1 MWFLLFTFCFVF
13 YLPILNSAD
22 AYSIKK
28 KLIITATIVI
38 LNWRKFFDT
47 NLWAVFMSG
56 PRSNQPNRQRSLAVY
71 TISFHIFNGV
81 ASLSLLPCF
90 ISLIHIHSFFLQSHW
105 TTMNA
110 RIISRIWQNSIPP
123 LPKKVRLRFLV
134 VNINLKLVHRLNTQ
148 MKS

>member
-22 AYSIKK
+22 AYSIK

-123 LPKKVRLRFLV
+123 SRKKCDFDFLW
-134 VNINLKLVHRLNTQ
+134 LT
-148 MKS
+148 